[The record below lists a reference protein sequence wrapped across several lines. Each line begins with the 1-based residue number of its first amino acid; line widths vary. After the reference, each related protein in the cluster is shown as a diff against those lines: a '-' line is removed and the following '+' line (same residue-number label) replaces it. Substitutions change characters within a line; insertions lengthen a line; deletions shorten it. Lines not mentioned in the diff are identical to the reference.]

1 MAGVLLSDLY
11 GSAISVARFI
21 PFHIM
26 LELSSIVV
34 SLAVFATGWYGYRQ
48 SGNLRDLVIGVTFL
62 TTGIVDLIHT
72 MTYKGMP
79 DFLGINTPGKAAA
92 YWLLARVVVG
102 IGLLSASF
110 VNPQARSKRMHAVI
124 LFSASI
130 AIIGMAT
137 ALFTIYGD
145 AVGTALY
152 SRIGS
157 PPTALKSAIELLAIA
172 LYIGTFAAVS
182 QRRGWEQSVVVDL
195 RSAMV
200 VAVFAE
206 IAFTLYITPFGWM
219 NALGHVYKTVAY
231 YLILSALFA
240 SAIRRPYEQ
249 LSQARDELQSL
260 YEDAR
265 AHREEMERSFA
276 NIGSALSSSLKPE
289 EALDLIA
296 DLIAEMHH
304 VDCSVVVSLDRTGT
318 RAEIAAQRGSCHKE
332 EQPLEATLAVG
343 KQAIEKGKSIIIDKL
358 AGTELVKCDFTTET
372 CLRSMA
378 CAPMMLEGK
387 PLGLVAVFSYKES
400 AFEEGDA
407 KLLEGFASHA
417 AVAISNAFSYVRESR
432 IADVLQKSFL
442 TSLSLKTERFE
453 IAQVYQPASD
463 EALVGGDFY
472 DVFELTNNKIG
483 LVIGDVSGKGLTAAV
498 HTAMVRYALRA
509 YAEEGHSPKAIMQ
522 LLNCLV
528 GKYMGGDAFVTMFFG
543 LLDTETGLLVYA
555 SAGHEPPIYM
565 CDSVGL
571 TLPATG
577 PALGAGIDL
586 DYEEG
591 TLKLEKGC
599 TLLLYTDGISEA
611 RRGDEFLGVE
621 GIAERLLTCKEAASG
636 DVARCIHNAAID
648 FAGGELRD
656 DAAILSV
663 SAVR

>member
-11 GSAISVARFI
+11 GSAISVAQFI
-21 PFHIM
+21 PLHLM

-34 SLAVFATGWYGYRQ
+34 SFAVFATGWYGYRQ
-48 SGNLRDLVIGVTFL
+48 SGNLRDLVIGVTFF
-62 TTGIVDLIHT
+62 TTGAEDLIHT

-110 VNPQARSKRMHAVI
+110 VNPQARSRRMHAVA

-130 AIIGMAT
+130 ALIGAAI
-137 ALFTIYGD
+137 ALFTVYGD
-145 AVGTALY
+145 TVGTALY
-152 SRIGS
+152 TRTGS
-157 PPTALKSAIELLAIA
+157 PPTVLKSAIELLAIG
-172 LYIGTFAAVS
+172 LYIGAFVVIS
-182 QRRGWEQSVVVDL
+182 PKRGWENSVVVDL
-195 RSAMV
+195 RSAMII
-200 VAVFAE
+200 AVFAE
-206 IAFTLYITPFGWM
+206 IAFMLYLTPFGWV

-240 SAIRRPYEQ
+240 SAIRKPYEQ
-249 LSQARDELQSL
+249 LAQARDELQLL
-260 YEDAR
+260 YEDAH

-276 NIGSALSSSLKPE
+276 NIGSALSSSLKLE

-296 DLIAEMHH
+296 NLIADMHH
-304 VDCSVVVSLDRTGT
+304 VNCSVVVSLDRTGT
-318 RAEIAAQRGSCHKE
+318 KAEIAVQKGTCHKE
-332 EQPLEATLAVG
+332 EQPIEATLKVG
-343 KQAIEKGKSIIIDKL
+343 RQAIENGKSIIIDKL
-358 AGTELVKCDFTTET
+358 ADTGLVSCDFTTDT

-378 CAPMMLEGK
+378 CAPMILEGR
-387 PLGLVAVFSYKES
+387 PLGLVAVFSYEES
-400 AFEEGDA
+400 AFEKGDA

-417 AVAISNAFSYVRESR
+417 AVAIGNALSYERESR
-432 IADVLQKSFL
+432 IANVLQKSIL
-442 TSLSLKTERFE
+442 TSPSLKTDRFE

-472 DVFELTNNKIG
+472 DIFELKDNKIG

-498 HTAMVRYALRA
+498 HTAMVRYTLRA
-509 YAEEGHSPKAIMQ
+509 YAEEGHSPGTIMQ
-522 LLNCLV
+522 LLNRLV
-528 GKYMGGDAFVTMFFG
+528 GKYMEGDAFVTMFFG
-543 LLDTETGLLVYA
+543 LLDTETGSLVYA

-565 CDSVGL
+565 CNSTGL

-577 PALGAGIDL
+577 PALGAGIEL

-591 TLKLEKGC
+591 ALKLEKGC

-611 RRGDEFLGVE
+611 RKGDEFLGVE
-621 GIAERLLTCKEAASG
+621 GIADRLLTCKEAAIG
-636 DVARCIHNAAID
+636 DVARCIHSAAIE
-648 FAGGELRD
+648 FAGGDLRD

-663 SAVR
+663 RALR